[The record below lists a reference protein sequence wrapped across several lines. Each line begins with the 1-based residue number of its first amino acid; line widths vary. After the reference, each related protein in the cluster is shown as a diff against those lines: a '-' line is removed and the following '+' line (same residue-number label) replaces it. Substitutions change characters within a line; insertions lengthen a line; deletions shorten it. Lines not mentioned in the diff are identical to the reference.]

1 MIRGFRGGEFAEKIL
16 RDRAVPKGFPADVA
30 KTARRKLVMVNNA
43 GVLADLKS
51 PPGNRLEALRG
62 NFVGRHSVR
71 INDEWRIVFRWTETG
86 PEEVEIVD
94 NQKAGEGT
102 GMVRTLIIEEYKMAK
117 KLAPVH
123 PGEVLRE
130 EFLKPVKLT
139 PYAVAASIG
148 VPRTRIERL
157 AREETAVTADT
168 ALRLGKLFKT
178 TAAFWLNLQGQY
190 DLETA
195 EDKISAQ
202 IKKITSHRAA

>member
-1 MIRGFRGGEFAEKIL
+1 
-16 RDRAVPKGFPADVA
+16 
-30 KTARRKLVMVNNA
+30 
-43 GVLADLKS
+43 
-51 PPGNRLEALRG
+51 
-62 NFVGRHSVR
+62 
-71 INDEWRIVFRWTETG
+71 
-86 PEEVEIVD
+86 
-94 NQKAGEGT
+94 
-102 GMVRTLIIEEYKMAK
+102 MVRTLIIEEYKMAK